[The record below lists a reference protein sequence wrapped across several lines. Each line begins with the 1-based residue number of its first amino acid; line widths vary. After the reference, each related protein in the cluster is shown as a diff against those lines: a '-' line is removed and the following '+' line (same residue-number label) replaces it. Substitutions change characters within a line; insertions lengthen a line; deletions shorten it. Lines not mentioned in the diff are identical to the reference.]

1 MELAKQ
7 DKFLEA
13 VVFFPPRPAYE
24 EAERSDGRRIGWA
37 WGKGGRLC
45 SVLEKY
51 QQLIHRHAPSFIRH
65 VLEAFRQHTVTATQA
80 THQLGLS
87 RSRLYALATAYN
99 TARARQQP
107 PLWTPGASGGDHAA
121 AWPQPVV
128 ELLIKRL
135 ACSPSCPY
143 SFAASEALRLHAFKL
158 DRAQVRRW
166 ALENKLAHAVPPKR
180 ILAPVR
186 RWQRAQIGELWQ
198 LDASPHRWFPHSK
211 RSFPM
216 LNMLDD
222 CSRLFTG
229 SKLYERELLLAYF
242 DFLPAA
248 FLAHG
253 RPLQIYVDY
262 HSIFFTHDPDALTQ
276 LGWAL
281 KFYDISFLYAPTPQA
296 KGKVEREHQFWQGR
310 LPAYFASERI
320 TEIEVANPHIHDLR
334 AHRNAREVHRELRQ
348 TPQRAWDQAR
358 KEKRSALRPAPRCP
372 WWDYV
377 WSVRIA
383 IKVGSDGR
391 VPIGTQR
398 LPIEKPPETKVVLC
412 LHPSG
417 HYSVL
422 AAPPDPKHKPA
433 LLFTNRP
440 K

>member
-1 MELAKQ
+1 M
-7 DKFLEA
+7 
-13 VVFFPPRPAYE
+13 VRPRPAVTL
-24 EAERSDGRRIGWA
+24 A
-37 WGKGGRLC
+37 
-45 SVLEKY
+45 VFEKH

-65 VLEAFRQHTVTATQA
+65 VLDSFWQHSLSAVQA
-80 THQLGLS
+80 AEQLGLS
-87 RSRLYALATAYN
+87 PSRLYALATAYN
-99 TARARQQP
+99 TARARKRS
-107 PLWTPGASGGDHAA
+107 PLWTPGVSGGNHAT

-128 ELLIKRL
+128 ELLKKRL
-135 ACSPSCPY
+135 ACSPPCPY
-143 SFAASEALRLHAFKL
+143 SFAASEALRLHSFKL

-166 ALENKLAHAVPPKR
+166 ALENNLAHAVPAKKV
-180 ILAPVR
+180 LAPVR

-211 RSFPM
+211 LSFPM

-229 SKLYERELLLAYF
+229 SKIYERELLLSYL

-253 RPLQIYVDY
+253 RPLQIYVDF
-262 HSIFFTHDPDALTQ
+262 HSIFFTNDPDALTQ

-281 KFYDISFLYAPTPQA
+281 KFYDISFRYAPTPQA

-310 LPAYFASERI
+310 LPAYFASEKI
-320 TEIEVANPHIHDLR
+320 TEIEVANPQIDHLR
-334 AHRNAREVHRELRQ
+334 AHRNAHEVHRELRQ

-358 KEKRSALRPAPRCP
+358 KEKRSVLRPVPRCP

-377 WSVRIA
+377 WSVRMA

-391 VPIGTQR
+391 VPVGTQR
-398 LPIEKPPETKVVLC
+398 LRIQKPPQTKVTLC
-412 LHPSG
+412 LHPTG
-417 HYSVL
+417 HHSVL
-422 AAPPDPKHKPA
+422 AAAPDPMQKPA